1 MIIYF
6 RNRATVY
13 AVEADMTPDAAAISF
28 LEDLLGAV
36 VADAPLLPGPFVGPR
51 RGLVTPWATNA
62 VEIVRNSGF
71 FGVKRIEKFHEG
83 ASVRDALLEDVY
95 DELDADVFNM
105 SAEVDQPLPVYNI
118 SEYNS
123 IHGLALSTVEVDYL
137 NDVARRSGRS
147 LNEAEVYG
155 FAQINSEHCRH
166 KTFNGNFHIDGE
178 GKTLSLF
185 DHIRA
190 SSGGHGNIM
199 SAYVDNSAVM
209 KGVTADLFRP
219 SQAAMPSAYMVTPE
233 KLSWTLKAETHNFPT
248 TVEPFNGAATGS
260 GGEIRDRMCTG
271 TGSVPLT
278 GMAVYMCPY
287 PRLEPRGYDCNP
299 APRKW
304 AYNDPA
310 RILVRASDGA
320 SDFGNKFG
328 QPLICGSL
336 LTFEG
341 MDARGR
347 IYGYDKAV
355 MMAGG
360 VGYVPDRCLSKK
372 NTHAGMRIVVL
383 GGDSYRIGMG
393 GGSVSSLANGVA
405 SSHVELN
412 AVQRANPEMQRR
424 VANVIRAVVE
434 SGMSGIAAVH
444 DHGAGGHINALTE
457 LMSDSG
463 GRVDMSA
470 LPVGDYTLSDLELL
484 CNESQERVAMAVD
497 EAALISLKAIA
508 MRERAPMAVIGVIG
522 ADGRIVFEQ
531 SDHIVFDLSVRDLF
545 SALPPKVIVDSH
557 CRKRFPEPVYDLS
570 DIACHIYNVMALESV
585 ACKDWL
591 TNKVDRSVGG
601 LVARQQCVGPL
612 QVPLSDFGVTAF
624 SFIGNQGVAMAVG
637 SAPVVA
643 LVDVR
648 RSVRLAVVRALTNI
662 VGAGVSGGIGSVVL
676 SANWMWPNGH
686 EGDMADLY
694 DAVEELSVFC
704 RALGIAVPTGKDS
717 LSMTQKYPDGEVSA
731 PGTLL
736 VTAAGP
742 VDDVRHVASPV
753 ACIGEGDR
761 LYYISLGSD
770 VNALGGSA
778 FYQTLGA
785 VGTDVP
791 GVASPQV
798 IAETF
803 NVISRMSP
811 LSLHDIGSGGL
822 FVTLAEM
829 LFADNTGGFEIFTD
843 GLSRIGFSG
852 LAPMLFS
859 ESPGV
864 VVQIDAAGVA
874 AFESAMCELG
884 AEYACIGSS
893 HMERIIRLHHG
904 ARTYEFD
911 VDMLRRKWFHTSE
924 LFDRMQCA
932 APCAESRMRNLGHQP
947 VVWSGREMVTPDIQ
961 KSDRRIRAAVIR
973 EKGVNGEREMA
984 YALHAAGFEVID
996 VHTTDL
1002 CSGRENLRDV
1012 SLIVLCGGFTNSDVL
1027 GAARGWAAVLR
1038 ENETARIALHDYFAR
1053 EDTLSLGVCNGCQLM
1068 VELGLFNTP
1077 AATVRLEP
1085 NESGK
1090 FESAF
1095 LSVGIPQ
1102 NGSAMLG
1109 ALSGMTAGVWVAH
1122 AEGRFVFSGMHE
1134 GFKVCARYRHDE
1146 YPGNPNGSED
1156 RVAAICTPDGRH
1168 LAMMP
1173 HPERSILPR
1182 QCGFYP
1188 REWSDDRYTPWLEM
1202 FKNAYRQLS
1211 GNFRL

>member
-13 AVEADMTPDAAAISF
+13 AVEVETAPDAAVISF
-28 LEDLLGAV
+28 LENLLGAV
-36 VADAPLLPGPFVGPR
+36 VADAAMLPGPFVGPR

-71 FGVKRIEKFHEG
+71 CGVKRIEKFREG
-83 ASVRDALLEDVY
+83 ARVRDALLEDVY
-95 DELDADVFNM
+95 DGLDADVFKM
-105 SAEVDQPLPVYNI
+105 SAGAARPLPVDNI

-123 IHGLALSTVEVDYL
+123 IHGLALSFAEVDYL
-137 NDVARRSGRS
+137 KDVSRRLGRN

-166 KTFNGNFHIDGE
+166 KTFNGNFHIDGA

-190 SSGGHGNIM
+190 TSVGHENIL
-199 SAYVDNSAVM
+199 SAYADNSAVM
-209 KGVTADLFRP
+209 KGLTADLFRP
-219 SQAAMPSAYMVTPE
+219 ELASAPSPYVFTPE
-233 KLSWTLKAETHNFPT
+233 KISWTLKAETHNFPT

-271 TGSVPLT
+271 TGSVPLA
-278 GMAVYMCPY
+278 GIAVYMTSY
-287 PRLEPRGYDCNP
+287 PRLEPRGYECNP
-299 APRKW
+299 APRRW

-328 QPLICGSL
+328 QPLICGTL
-336 LTFEG
+336 QTFEG
-341 MDARGR
+341 MDSQGR
-347 IYGYDKAV
+347 VYGYDKAV

-360 VGYVPDRCLSKK
+360 VGYIPDRCLCKK
-372 NTHAGMRIVVL
+372 HTCAGMRIVML

-393 GGSVSSLANGVA
+393 GGSVSSLANGEA
-405 SSHVELN
+405 TSRVELN

-434 SGMSGIAAVH
+434 SGLPGIAAVH

-463 GRVDMSA
+463 GCVDMSA
-470 LPVGDYTLSDLELL
+470 LPVGDYTLSDTELL

-497 EAALISLKAIA
+497 ESVLTSLKTIA
-508 MRERAPMAVIGVIG
+508 MRERAPMAVVGVIA

-531 SDHIVFDLSVRDLF
+531 PDHPVFDLSVTDLF
-545 SALPPKVIVDSH
+545 SALPPKDVVDSH
-557 CRKRFPEPVYDLS
+557 CMKSFADPMYDLS
-570 DIACHIYNVMALESV
+570 DICRYIYNVMALESV

-612 QVPLSDFGVTAF
+612 QLPLSDFGVTAF
-624 SFIGNQGVAMAVG
+624 SFTGNQGIAMSVG

-643 LVDVR
+643 LVDMR

-662 VGAGVSGGIGSVVL
+662 VGAGISGGIGSVAL

-694 DAVEELSVFC
+694 DAVEELSAFC

-717 LSMTQKYPDGEVSA
+717 LSMTQKYPDGDVSA

-736 VTAAGP
+736 VTAAGM
-742 VDDVRHVASPV
+742 VADVRRVTTSVAR
-753 ACIGEGDR
+753 IGGDDC
-761 LYYISLGSD
+761 LYYVSLGSD

-785 VGTDVP
+785 VGTDAP
-791 GVASPQV
+791 GTASAQE
-798 IAETF
+798 IADVF
-803 NVISRMSP
+803 NAIAQMSP
-811 LSLHDIGSGGL
+811 LALHDVGSGGL

-829 LFADNTGGFEIFTD
+829 LFADSRGGFEIFTD
-843 GLSRIGFSG
+843 GLAGIGFMG

-859 ESPGV
+859 ESPGMV
-864 VVQIDAAGVA
+864 MQIDAADVA
-874 AFESAMCELG
+874 VFEAEMKKTG
-884 AEYACIGSS
+884 AEYAYIGKSYE
-893 HMERIIRLHHG
+893 ERTIRLHHG
-904 ARTYEFD
+904 AQTYEFD
-911 VDMLRRKWFHTSE
+911 VDSLRRQWVHTSG

-932 APCAESRMRNLGHQP
+932 ASCAGSRVKNLGKQP
-947 VVWSGREMVTPDIQ
+947 VVWSGLKMITPDIHL
-961 KSDRRIRAAVIR
+961 SDRRIRAAVIR

-984 YALHAAGFEVID
+984 YALHAAGFEVVD

-1002 CSGRENLRDV
+1002 CSGREDLRDV
-1012 SLIVLCGGFTNSDVL
+1012 SLIVFCGGFTNSDVL

-1038 ENETARIALHDYFAR
+1038 ENETARKVLDDYFAR
-1053 EDTLSLGVCNGCQLM
+1053 ESTLSLGVCNGCQLM

-1077 AATVRLEP
+1077 EGSVRLAP

-1090 FESAF
+1090 FESSF
-1095 LSVGIPQ
+1095 LSVEIPH

-1122 AEGRFVFSGMHE
+1122 AEGRFVFSGTHN
-1134 GFKVCARYRHDE
+1134 GFKVCARYMYDE
-1146 YPGNPNGSED
+1146 YPGNPNGSDD

-1182 QCGFYP
+1182 QCGHYP

-1202 FKNAYRQLS
+1202 FRNAYRQLS
-1211 GNFRL
+1211 GKSRQ